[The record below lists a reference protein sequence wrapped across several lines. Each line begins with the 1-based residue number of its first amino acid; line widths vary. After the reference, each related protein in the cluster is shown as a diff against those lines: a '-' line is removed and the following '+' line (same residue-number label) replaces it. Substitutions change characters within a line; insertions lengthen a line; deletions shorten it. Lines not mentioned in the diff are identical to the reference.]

1 MTEPARPLRPGG
13 SPVAVN
19 PRTGEILAPDDINA
33 RILVITDK
41 LETETGR
48 LTEKIHE
55 LARVTAL
62 YDETYDDALSASTA
76 KNKEQREADAR
87 MACRTATTPMG
98 FALAKRKTD
107 LEHEI
112 RAMREEQHNLRAV
125 LSGYQSCGSNIR
137 AAMSGYG
144 SAS

>member
-1 MTEPARPLRPGG
+1 MTTPTPLRRGAAPLVVH
-13 SPVAVN
+13 PT
-19 PRTGEILAPDDINA
+19 TGEYLTPDDINA

-41 LETETGR
+41 LETEASR

-62 YDETYDDALSASTA
+62 YDETYDEALLASEA

-87 MACRTATTPMG
+87 QACRLATTPLG
-98 FALAKRKTD
+98 YPLAKRKSD
-107 LEHEI
+107 LEYEVK
-112 RAMREEQHNLRAV
+112 AMREEAHTLRAV
-125 LSGYQSCGSNIR
+125 LSGYQTCGSNIR
-137 AAMSGYG
+137 AAMQGYG